1 MRNKKVKKKHF
12 NFFRMFILVLIIIV
26 LGVIAVYIYNE
37 PVRHYEIT
45 GNSYLKDVD
54 ILRSL
59 GLDSYPSYVS
69 VNTKKMAKKLE
80 HNAFIKSAKVSY
92 GLHFTINITIEE
104 NIPMFIVKES
114 NEVCLSDGTLVAN
127 TNSFIGL
134 PMLLNNTPTENMKT
148 LASNLSKVDKG
159 ILNLIND
166 IEYRPSY
173 NSQNKVI
180 DENRFLLSMNDKNL
194 VYINSKNA
202 KVLDSYLEII
212 AANKLTSTGTFYMD
226 GERSIVKLFPTTTT
240 TSKDDK
246 NKKTT
251 TTTKG
256 TTTTTTKS
264 TTTTTTRR
272 T

>member
-1 MRNKKVKKKHF
+1 MKTKTVKKRHI
-12 NFFRMFILVLIIIV
+12 NFAKVLVLILVVYIIICF
-26 LGVIAVYIYNE
+26 GIYIYNE
-37 PVRHYEIT
+37 PVHHYEII
-45 GNSYLKDVD
+45 GNNYIKDVD

-59 GLDSYPSYVS
+59 GLETYPSYVS

-80 HNAFIKSAKVSY
+80 SNSFIKSAKVSY
-92 GLHFTINITIEE
+92 GLNFTIKIEVEE
-104 NIPMFIVKES
+104 NKPMFIVKES

-127 TNSFIGL
+127 TGSFIGV
-134 PMLLNNTPTENMKT
+134 PTLLNNTPTENMKT
-148 LASNLSKVDKG
+148 LASNLSMIDEG

-202 KVLDSYLEII
+202 KVLNSYLEII

-226 GERSIVKLFPTTTT
+226 GERSIVKLF
-240 TSKDDK
+240 S
-246 NKKTT
+246 TT
-251 TTTKG
+251 TTTKKG
-256 TTTTTTKS
+256 DTTTTTKS
-264 TTTTTTRR
+264 TTTKSTSTKSTTTSRR